1 MVEGG
6 QRQLVAEL
14 TGHDGPVWQVCW
26 AHPRYGNILASC
38 SYDRQVFVWKE
49 FSPNQWGQIYAYQAL
64 EGSVNAIAWSPHE
77 FGLCLACASSD
88 ETVAV
93 LSWQADD
100 VWEVE
105 RFKAHRAGVNSVA
118 WAPPYSATTLQTP
131 SADAPLKEKRLA
143 TGGCDNQVK
152 LWRCEA
158 AVEGA
163 PARWVEETPPLPKA
177 HTDWVRD
184 VAWAPALGFGGTM
197 LASCSQDKKV
207 PHPNPP

>member
-100 VWEVE
+100 VWEGE
-105 RFKAHRAGVNSVA
+105 RVKAWTWAA
-118 WAPPYSATTLQTP
+118 WP
-131 SADAPLKEKRLA
+131 DR
-143 TGGCDNQVK
+143 
-152 LWRCEA
+152 
-158 AVEGA
+158 
-163 PARWVEETPPLPKA
+163 PLPA
-177 HTDWVRD
+177 ACRRLRPWRRSRP
-184 VAWAPALGFGGTM
+184 WR
-197 LASCSQDKKV
+197 
-207 PHPNPP
+207 